1 MKRCTVAIVS
11 VSTAL
16 PAVAPAIPAFADEED
31 GAVTGEGKDAATQDA
46 SVEAHAGQADE
57 ASAAREAGEAAGET
71 ADTDD

>member
-31 GAVTGEGKDAATQDA
+31 GAVTGEGKDAA
-46 SVEAHAGQADE
+46 AG
-57 ASAAREAGEAAGET
+57 
-71 ADTDD
+71 